1 LRDNVSTIREGYQM
15 NLKDINILDK
25 LIHIPS
31 GAYSVVVE
39 RDEWS
44 ITVFHGHTF
53 DTSKINSDAGLS
65 LYKQVA

>member
-1 LRDNVSTIREGYQM
+1 M

-53 DTSKINSDAGLS
+53 HTSKINSDAGLS
-65 LYKQVA
+65 LYKAA